1 LSSDCFLRYE
11 TIPDTAT
18 LKIYTSKP
26 KNPWFELSDIDLEL
40 LRRKKLLKMQRMLLK
55 AKAQPPK
62 KETGKTLQDVLVGR
76 AKEVLEAAKVQYP
89 RLAKVVEDVLE
100 EAVRSGRIRGPITGE
115 ELYTLFLN
123 LGVRVRLR
131 TTIKIV
137 EHGKLKTLSEKIRE
151 SLRE

>member
-1 LSSDCFLRYE
+1 M
-11 TIPDTAT
+11 
-18 LKIYTSKP
+18 
-26 KNPWFELSDIDLEL
+26 SDIDLEL

-62 KETGKTLQDVLVGR
+62 KETGKTLRDVLVGR
-76 AKEVLEAAKVQYP
+76 AKEVLEAAKAQYP

-137 EHGKLKTLSEKIRE
+137 ERGKLKTLSEKIRE

>member
-1 LSSDCFLRYE
+1 M
-11 TIPDTAT
+11 AT

-26 KNPWFELSDIDLEL
+26 KNPWFELSDIELEL

-55 AKAQPPK
+55 AKHKPTA
-62 KETGKTLQDVLVGR
+62 ERGGRSLRDVLVGR
-76 AKEVLEAAKVQYP
+76 AWEVLEAAKVQYP
-89 RLAKVVEDVLE
+89 RVARVVERVLE

-131 TTIKIV
+131 TTIRIM

>member
-1 LSSDCFLRYE
+1 M
-11 TIPDTAT
+11 
-18 LKIYTSKP
+18 
-26 KNPWFELSDIDLEL
+26 SDIDLEL

-55 AKAQPPK
+55 ATQPPK
-62 KETGKTLQDVLVGR
+62 KETGKTLRDVLVGR
-76 AKEVLEAAKVQYP
+76 AREVLEAAKAQYP

-131 TTIKIV
+131 TTIKVV
-137 EHGKLKTLSEKIRE
+137 ERGRLKTLSEKIRE